1 MNLIARFKLVA
12 LVPTARH
19 NPVMTVVGKKVTKKL
34 GKKIQRLR
42 KEIGYTSQES
52 FAEALGLSR
61 THIGHIEQGR
71 KNPSMEVLVKIA
83 KKLKVEVSELFEI

>member
-1 MNLIARFKLVA
+1 
-12 LVPTARH
+12 
-19 NPVMTVVGKKVTKKL
+19 MTVVGKKVTKKL

-42 KEIGYTSQES
+42 KDVGYDSQEK

-83 KKLKVEVSELFEI
+83 KKLRVDISELFEK

>member
-1 MNLIARFKLVA
+1 
-12 LVPTARH
+12 
-19 NPVMTVVGKKVTKKL
+19 MTVVGKKVTKKL

-42 KEIGYTSQES
+42 KDVGYESQEK

-83 KKLKVEVSELFEI
+83 KKLKVDISKLFER

>member
-1 MNLIARFKLVA
+1 VELL
-12 LVPTARH
+12 PTARH
-19 NPVMTVVGKKVTKKL
+19 NRVMTVVGKKVTKKL

-71 KNPSMEVLVKIA
+71 KSPSMEVLVKIS
-83 KKLKVEVSELFEI
+83 KKLKVDISELFN

>member
-1 MNLIARFKLVA
+1 MASL
-12 LVPTARH
+12 PTARH
-19 NPVMTVVGKKVTKKL
+19 NRVMTVIGRKVTKRL
-34 GKKIQRLR
+34 GKRIQKLR
-42 KEIGYTSQES
+42 KEMGVESQEK

-83 KKLKVEVSELFEI
+83 KKLKVDISELFER